1 MKKLLKKLTCVAL
14 LFAMVVTLLPTN
26 LQAAT
31 AKKSITL
38 YKGEGIYYTDY
49 GTVKSVKSS
58 NSKVVKAAKD
68 KQHDYRANMVA
79 KKAGKATVSVS
90 TKYGS
95 AKIAVTVKNAKFTP
109 KLVRTHGGY
118 ILVSVK
124 NDNKDIF
131 DKAEIKYTIKDSN
144 GEVIAENTDTVSNL
158 LAGKVAYTNIYVG
171 SDNIENVDLSQS
183 TVKVTK
189 YERTWLGYTYK
200 DVSSKVKC
208 TAKITEEKENSIS
221 FDIVEKNTVNQMVDG
236 CVYAMIYDA
245 NDKLIGVEKYSLY
258 LDKKETKTV
267 NHGYISKYDYPDY
280 DHMKLVVQAYYT
292 TRDKNF

>member
-1 MKKLLKKLTCVAL
+1 MKKLLKKLTATAL
-14 LFAMVVTLLPTN
+14 LFAMIAVCLPTT

-58 NSKVVKAAKD
+58 NAKVVKASKD
-68 KQHDYRANMVA
+68 KEYDYHANMVA
-79 KKAGKATVSVS
+79 KKAGKATVCVS

-109 KLVRTHGGY
+109 KLVLTHSGD

-124 NDNKDIF
+124 NENKDTF
-131 DKAEIKYTIKDSN
+131 DKAEIKYTIKNTD
-144 GEVIAENTDTVSNL
+144 GEVIAEKTDTVYDL
-158 LAGKVAYTNIYVG
+158 LSGKTAYANIYVG
-171 SDNIENVDLSQS
+171 SDNIENVDFSNS
-183 TVKVTK
+183 TIKVTN
-189 YERTWLGYTYK
+189 YERSIGYIYK

-208 TAKITEEKENSIS
+208 TAKITEEAENSTS
-221 FDIVEKNTVNQMVDG
+221 FNIVEKNTVNDTVDG
-236 CVYAMIYDA
+236 RVYAMIYDA
-245 NDKLIGVEKYSLY
+245 NDKLIGVEDYSLY

-267 NHGYISKYDYPDY
+267 TYGYISKYEYPDY
-280 DHMKLVVQAYYT
+280 DHMKLIVQACT
-292 TRDKNF
+292 VTRDKNF

>member
-68 KQHDYRANMVA
+68 KQYDYRANMVA

-124 NDNKDIF
+124 NENKDTF
-131 DKAEIKYTIKDSN
+131 DKAEIKYTIKNTD
-144 GEVIAENTDTVSNL
+144 GEVIASKTEPVYDL
-158 LAGKVAYTNIYVG
+158 LAGKVAYVNIYVG
-171 SDNIENVDLSQS
+171 SDNIENVDLSNS
-183 TVKVTK
+183 AVKVTGF
-189 YERTWLGYTYK
+189 ERSIGYIYK

-221 FDIVEKNTVNQMVDG
+221 FDIVEKNTLNAAVDG
-236 CVYAMIYDA
+236 RVYAMIYDA
-245 NDKLIGVEKYSLY
+245 NDKLIGVEEYSLY

-267 NHGYISKYDYPDY
+267 NYGYISKYDYPEY
-280 DHMKLVVQAYYT
+280 DHMELVVRAYTT